1 MSASSEGLRVADES
15 GRLAEEGYRGLDRML
30 TGILEST
37 EFVGQIARTTEDQ
50 LVSSQ
55 NVVTSIET
63 VASQSKAGGSR
74 GGRTGENGAEHC
86 AKRELR

>member
-1 MSASSEGLRVADES
+1 
-15 GRLAEEGYRGLDRML
+15 ML

-37 EFVGQIARTTEDQ
+37 EFVGQIARTAEDQ

-63 VASQSKAGGSR
+63 VASQSQAGGSR
-74 GGRTGENGAEHC
+74 GRRTGENGAEHC